1 MSRFSFTLVA
11 SALLL
16 AACDSGVEAPAQQ
29 QDALS
34 GDKQVLAGEIDR
46 SFAGEPIPAL
56 TFSDPTGNS
65 LDLSAPGGTP
75 VLVNLWATWCAP
87 CVVEMPLL
95 DELAQQME
103 GRLKVV
109 TVSQDLRGA
118 DLVAPFFAERDFAKI
133 EPWLDPE
140 GRFPAAVGGDGGLP
154 LTVLYDASGR
164 ELFRVAGG
172 YDWASE
178 EAIAAIEEALVK

>member
-1 MSRFSFTLVA
+1 MSRSSFTLVA

-29 QDALS
+29 QDALP
-34 GDKQVLAGEIDR
+34 GDKQALTGEIDPSR
-46 SFAGEPIPAL
+46 AGEPIPAL
-56 TFSDPTGNS
+56 SLTDPSGAT
-65 LDLSAPGGTP
+65 LDLASLRGTP

-95 DELAQQME
+95 DELAGAME
-103 GRLKVV
+103 GRLRVV
-109 TVSQDLRGA
+109 TVSQDLRGGE
-118 DLVAPFFAERDFAKI
+118 LVAPFFAERGFERI

-140 GRFPAAVGGDGGLP
+140 GTLGQAVGGDGGLP

-178 EAIAAIEEALVK
+178 EAIAAIEEAAGE